1 MSENHTYIPSEQY
14 RAMTNELDE
23 LRSGRG
29 SNTAMESALASARTI
44 FEQITK
50 RGVQLDQ
57 KISNQRRT
65 YLNNL
70 RDIENHS
77 IQLHIQTLSGINQT
91 TENIQQINTRIQESL
106 NQVNRIS
113 TDIATQYSTSEQLY
127 RQVQVEFS
135 AVNLDP
141 DYYRFAHDRMVNL
154 ESAISRIAI
163 TEMSPVAK
171 NAQLQSAMSD
181 LLLIDSIVA
190 SERIKFN
197 NSLSDALNLSASM
210 LADAAGHRS
219 NTYRYGSEQHPASD
233 MDYWTD
239 GQYTIFENELKSIR
253 ERLES
258 APINQNYST
267 KDLENDR
274 LRLKE
279 LKQMQKLLAASTI
292 TKIKLSNLRY
302 EQADFVN
309 NEILSKDYYFQL
321 ITEGFDRGDERESYI
336 VRMER
341 ESDKAIVEVIV
352 SPGIND
358 GEVNTVVR
366 VDNTAFADSKLR
378 DTLENQILED
388 LRASNM
394 VVISHAPCSSETIDR
409 DAPVQVSDETRRA
422 HDIPQRTQLNVN
434 AN

>member
-1 MSENHTYIPSEQY
+1 MSENHTYIPSELY
-14 RAMTNELDE
+14 REMTNELDE

-29 SNTAMESALASARTI
+29 SNVAMENALASARTI
-44 FEQITK
+44 FEQITQ
-50 RGVQLDQ
+50 RGIKLDQ

-65 YLNNL
+65 HLNNL
-70 RDIENHS
+70 RDIENQS
-77 IQLHIQTLSGINQT
+77 IQRHIQTLSGINQT
-91 TENIQQINTRIQESL
+91 AENIQQINTRIQESL

-113 TDIATQYSTSEQLY
+113 TDIATQYSTSEELY
-127 RQVQVEFS
+127 RQVQVEFN
-135 AVNLDP
+135 AVNVEA
-141 DYYRFAHDRMVNL
+141 DYHRFAHDRMENL
-154 ESAISRIAI
+154 ESAIKRISI

-190 SERIKFN
+190 SERIKFY

-258 APINQNYST
+258 APINQDYSM

-274 LRLKE
+274 KSLRE
-279 LKQMQKLLAASTI
+279 LKQIQKLLAASTI
-292 TKIKLSNLRY
+292 TKIKLSDFRHQ
-302 EQADFVN
+302 QADFIN
-309 NEILSKDYYFQL
+309 GILSQDFLFQL

-352 SPGIND
+352 SPGIKD

-388 LRASNM
+388 LRASGM
-394 VVISHAPCSSETIDR
+394 EVKSHAPCNSETIDR
-409 DAPVQVSDETRRA
+409 DAPVEISDETRRT

>member
-1 MSENHTYIPSEQY
+1 MSENHTYIPSAQY
-14 RAMTNELDE
+14 KAMTKELDD

-29 SNTAMESALASARTI
+29 SNVAMENALASARSI

-65 YLNNL
+65 HLNNL
-70 RDIENHS
+70 RDIENQS
-77 IQLHIQTLSGINQT
+77 IQLHNQTLNGINQT
-91 TENIQQINTRIQESL
+91 TEKIQQINTRIQESF

-113 TDIATQYSTSEQLY
+113 TDIATQYSTSEELY

-135 AVNLDP
+135 AVNLDS
-141 DYYRFAHDRMVNL
+141 DYYRFAHDRIVNL
-154 ESAISRIAI
+154 ESTINRINT

-171 NAQLQSAMSD
+171 NAQLQSAMSE

-190 SERIKFN
+190 SERIKFY

-219 NTYRYGSEQHPASD
+219 NTYRYDSERHPACD

-239 GQYTIFENELKSIR
+239 GQYAIFENELKSIR

-258 APINQNYST
+258 APINQDYSM

-274 LRLKE
+274 KRLRE
-279 LKQMQKLLAASTI
+279 LEQIQKLLAASTI
-292 TKIKLSNLRY
+292 TKIKLSNFRHQ
-302 EQADFVN
+302 QADFI
-309 NEILSKDYYFQL
+309 NEILSQDFYFQL

-341 ESDKAIVEVIV
+341 EFDKAIVEVIV

-394 VVISHAPCSSETIDR
+394 TVTSHAQCNSETIDR
-409 DAPVQVSDETRRA
+409 DAPVEISDETRRT
-422 HDIPQRTQLNVN
+422 HDIPRRTQLNVN